1 MHPEGQEDE
10 EDDVVDPMQFLAN
23 EGDGYN
29 ENEDNMAMY
38 ADGDEPGENG
48 SPPILT
54 SLGLT
59 HINHVCDFKRK
70 F

>member
-1 MHPEGQEDE
+1 MQEE
-10 EDDVVDPMQFLAN
+10 EDDDIVDPMQFLAN

-29 ENEDNMAMY
+29 DDSVAMY
-38 ADGDEPGENG
+38 VGDDKPAGNG

-59 HINHVCDFKRK
+59 HINHVKSLIQIIMV
-70 F
+70 